1 MLSSLQLS
9 DGQNLGTSD
18 GRIALD
24 CSVRKTR
31 HKNIGGMPVYSI
43 STTDFFFPLVD
54 SPYVQGR
61 IGAANVL
68 SDLYAEGVEHCDF
81 VLMLLAACRDMP
93 MEERTIC
100 TQEMVR
106 GFRDACTEAETS
118 VSGGQTVLNPW
129 PIIGGVATSIV
140 TEDEFVPSDGAQVG
154 DVMVLTKPLGTQV
167 AVNVHQ
173 WKNSPNHNRHWEQC
187 KDIITDEQ
195 AEDMMHTAV
204 CSMAR
209 LNRNGGRLMLKYKAH
224 ACTDVTGFGI
234 LGHAQNL
241 SENQKEE
248 VGIELHTLPLIAGTK
263 AVNDKV
269 FNFRLTVGYSA
280 ETSGGL
286 LVSLPADQA
295 EGYMKELEEVDGT
308 KSWIIGRVVSDPTRH
323 SKIMEDCEFLEV

>member
-1 MLSSLQLS
+1 MLASLNLG
-9 DGQNLGTSD
+9 DGQNLGTAE

-31 HKNIGGMPVYSI
+31 QGHYVI

-54 SPYVQGR
+54 SPYLQGR

-68 SDLYAEGVEHCDF
+68 SDLYAEGVPHCDF
-81 VLMLLAACRDMP
+81 VLMLLAASRDMP
-93 MEERTIC
+93 EDQRTIC
-100 TQEMVR
+100 TQEMVK
-106 GFRDACTEAETS
+106 GFRDACIEAETS
-118 VSGGQTVLNPW
+118 VTGGQTVLNPW

-140 TEDEFVPSDGAQVG
+140 SEGEFVPSDGAQVG
-154 DVMVLTKPLGTQV
+154 NVIVLTKPLGTQI

-173 WKNSPNHNRHWEQC
+173 WKQKQNNKLWKKCLEEE
-187 KDIITDEQ
+187 IITTEQ
-195 AEDMMHTAV
+195 AEEMMHQAV

-209 LNRNGGRLMLKYKAH
+209 LNRNGGRIMVKH
-224 ACTDVTGFGI
+224 GACAATDVTGFGI

-241 SENQKEE
+241 CENQKAK

-263 AVNDKV
+263 EVNDKV

-286 LVSLPADQA
+286 MVCMPKENAQA
-295 EGYMKELEEVDGT
+295 YIDELKELDGT
-308 KSWIIGRVVSDPTRH
+308 DSWIIGNVVADENSVA
-323 SKIMEDCEFLEV
+323 KILDDVKFLEI